1 MTIKNFKLTFRI
13 LRILYIINLF
23 SLFSCE
29 NPKGNISNLDKN
41 PIEIGINPLEYQE
54 FNLDSV
60 YKNISYFPLAMVDEM
75 QIPYVNAVFEI
86 DKRLIVISERILVFD
101 NEGNFINEIGKRG
114 KGPGEYSAL
123 TRVRRIDDDFLD
135 ILDSESGK
143 IITYNISG
151 DLIEEWKNPELLMA
165 LDFNRLNDETYA
177 VYGGT
182 FFESKSG
189 HRLLLIDKTNN
200 SIVNSFFP
208 LIGNEA
214 RFAVFLD
221 YNSLWHSNG
230 NLNFTYS
237 FKDTIFYFSEN
248 KLVPRFYL
256 NYGDKKFPKE
266 VYRNGFPNVMEF
278 LNYARNSNYAY
289 YSTNV
294 LENDEILFFT
304 YEYEGYLHQSFYSK
318 KIEELDKFRL
328 YSVKE
333 NRAEDL
339 FYFLSYPKGISDK
352 YIYFFIEPEEYLYRM
367 NVLKENN
374 LLSSNYSNNILKTI
388 NGLDE
393 LIKKTGSVII
403 VKAELF

>member
-1 MTIKNFKLTFRI
+1 MNTKYFTLTFRV
-13 LRILYIINLF
+13 LRTLYIINLV

-29 NPKGNISNLDKN
+29 NPKENISNLDN
-41 PIEIGINPLEYQE
+41 NLIEIGINPLEYQE

-60 YKNISYFPLAMVDEM
+60 YKSISYFPLAMRDEM
-75 QIPYVNAVFEI
+75 PISYVNALIEF
-86 DKRLIVISERILVFD
+86 DKKLIVISERILVFD

-114 KGPGEYSAL
+114 EGPGEYSAL
-123 TRVRRIDDDFLD
+123 TRVRRIDNEVLD
-135 ILDSESGK
+135 ILDNESGK

-165 LDFNRLNDETYA
+165 LDFNRLNDDTYA

-189 HRLLLIDKTNN
+189 YRLLLIDKTDN

-221 YNSLWHSNG
+221 NNSLWHSKG

-266 VYRNGFPNVMEF
+266 VYTKGFPNVMEF
-278 LNYARNSNYAY
+278 LNFARNSNYAY

-294 LENDEILFFT
+294 LENNEILFFT
-304 YEYEGYLHQSFYSK
+304 YEYEGYLHQSFYSTK
-318 KIEELDKFRL
+318 RKELDKFRL

-333 NRAEDL
+333 NRTEDI
-339 FYFLSYPKGISDK
+339 FYFLNYPKGISDK
-352 YIYFFIEPEEYLYRM
+352 YIYFFIEPEEYMYRM
-367 NVLKENN
+367 NVLKERG
-374 LLSSNYSNNILKTI
+374 LLSSNFSSNILKTI
-388 NGLDE
+388 NDLGE
-393 LIKKTGSVII
+393 LISSTGSVII
-403 VKAELF
+403 IKAELF